1 VAKKTDERYTH
12 GRAARRRK
20 KNRRKYT
27 VYYILAAVMML
38 AIGAALSL
46 TVFFNITV
54 ISVAGDTRYDSED
67 IIDASDVLIGDN
79 LFRLVGSDVK
89 DNIVSEFPYIEDVKI
104 QRVLPEELVIKVTE
118 CEPAVTVERED
129 EYLLLSDKG
138 RMLEEISVLPED
150 SARIIGFAAE
160 SMQPGDWLSK
170 DDNERFELLLQMLQ
184 IMEQY
189 GLQDIAVMDMR
200 DMLNLRLLYDGRMDI
215 QLGSSADIEYKL
227 RAVKSI
233 IDTAVEKR
241 TVGLIDVSSRDSMR
255 MRELNIYQEG
265 NWNFPQ
271 YMLEDYKRQISNKK

>member
-1 VAKKTDERYTH
+1 MAKKTDERYTH

-54 ISVAGDTRYDSED
+54 ITVSGDTRYLSED
-67 IIDASDVLIGDN
+67 IIEASGISIGDN
-79 LFRLVGSDVK
+79 LFRLTGSGVK
-89 DNIVSEFPYIEDVKI
+89 EAIVSEFPYIEDAKI

-118 CEPAVTVERED
+118 CKPAVTVERED

-138 RMLEEISVLPED
+138 RMLEEISSLPED
-150 SARIIGFAAE
+150 TPRIVGLQTKGLE
-160 SMQPGDWLSK
+160 EGDYLPE
-170 DDNERFELLLQMLQ
+170 DDGERFKLLLRMLD
-184 IMEQY
+184 MMKEY
-189 GLQDIAVMDMR
+189 GLHDIDVMDMQ
-200 DMLNLRLLYDGRMDI
+200 DMFNLRLLYDGRMDI
-215 QLGSSADIEYKL
+215 QLGSSSDMEYKL

-255 MRELNIYQEG
+255 MREINIYQDG
-265 NWNFPQ
+265 NWNFPE
-271 YMLEDYKRQISNKK
+271 YMLEDYKRQVSNKK

>member
-1 VAKKTDERYTH
+1 MAKKTDERYTH

-79 LFRLVGSDVK
+79 LFRLIGSDVK

-104 QRVLPEELVIKVTE
+104 QRVLPEELVIKVIE
-118 CEPAVTVERED
+118 CKPAVTVERED

>member
-1 VAKKTDERYTH
+1 MAKKTDERYTH
-12 GRAARRRK
+12 GKAARRRK
-20 KNRRKYT
+20 KTRRKYT

-54 ISVAGDTRYDSED
+54 ITVEGDTRYDSED
-67 IIDASDVLIGDN
+67 IIDASDVVIGDN
-79 LFRLVGSDVK
+79 LFRLIGSSIEESV
-89 DNIVSEFPYIEDVKI
+89 VSEFPYIEDVKI
-104 QRVLPEELVIKVTE
+104 KRVLPEELIIKVTE
-118 CEPAVTVERED
+118 CKPAVTVEREE
-129 EYLLLSDKG
+129 EYFLFSDKG
-138 RMLEEISVLPED
+138 RMLEEISALPD
-150 SARIIGFAAE
+150 DTPRIIGLHTDDMKA
-160 SMQPGDWLSK
+160 GDYLK
-170 DDNERFELLLQMLQ
+170 EEDGDRFKLLLQMTD

-189 GLQDIAVMDMR
+189 ALNDIDVIDMR

-227 RAVKSI
+227 RAAKSI

-255 MRELNIYQEG
+255 MREINIYLDG
-265 NWNFPQ
+265 SWNFPE

>member
-1 VAKKTDERYTH
+1 MAKKTDERYTH

-104 QRVLPEELVIKVTE
+104 QRVLPEELVIKVIE
-118 CEPAVTVERED
+118 CKPAVTVERED

>member
-79 LFRLVGSDVK
+79 LFRLIGSDVK

-104 QRVLPEELVIKVTE
+104 QRVLPEELVIKVIE
-118 CEPAVTVERED
+118 CKPAVTVERED

>member
-1 VAKKTDERYTH
+1 MAKKTDERYTH

>member
-1 VAKKTDERYTH
+1 MAKKTDERYTH

-79 LFRLVGSDVK
+79 LFRLIGSDVK